1 MKETIKYGFILG
13 LICFLAS
20 SVLAIVNGI
29 TEPKIE
35 LQKKQEENSGLKEVM
50 PDSTSFKPVFQD
62 DKIIYYLVYNDNNKL
77 SGFVVRAQ
85 NKGYSSDIEV
95 LAGLNTNL
103 EITNIKILSQN
114 ETPGLGSLITEP
126 SFLGQFKGK
135 NLDTFQEVQA
145 ITGATISSSAV
156 INAVKTRISEL
167 KEKLLVE
174 VSYAR

>member
-1 MKETIKYGFILG
+1 MRETIKYGFILG

-35 LQKKQEENSGLKEVM
+35 LQKKQEESLALKEVM

-62 DKIIYYLVYNDNNKL
+62 DKIIYYLAYDNNKL
-77 SGFVVRAQ
+77 SGFVVKSQ
-85 NKGYSSDIEV
+85 NKGYASDIEV

-103 EITNIKILSQN
+103 EITEIKILSQN
-114 ETPGLGSLITEP
+114 ETPGLGNRIIEP

-135 NLDTFQEVQA
+135 NLETFGEVQA

-156 INAVKTRISEL
+156 INAVKTKISEL
-167 KEKLLVE
+167 KERLL
-174 VSYAR
+174 SQR

>member
-62 DKIIYYLVYNDNNKL
+62 DKIIYYLAYDNNKL
-77 SGFVVRAQ
+77 NGFVVRVQ

-95 LAGLNTNL
+95 LAGLNTKL
-103 EITNIKILSQN
+103 EITSIKILSQN
-114 ETPGLGSLITEP
+114 ETPGLGSRITEP
-126 SFLGQFKGK
+126 SFLSQFKGK
-135 NLDTFQEVQA
+135 NLDTFGEVQA
-145 ITGATISSSAV
+145 ITGATISSAAV
-156 INAVKTRISEL
+156 INAVKTRILEL
-167 KEKLLVE
+167 KEKLLNE
-174 VSYAR
+174 R